1 MDLNVYILKSLTQI
15 NRCKGSKGC
24 VLEAD
29 LEYPKALRELHN
41 NYPLATDKTE
51 KKKSNYQ
58 LKIVGFYDIF
68 YS

>member
-1 MDLNVYILKSLTQI
+1 MDLNVYTLKSLDQI
-15 NRCKGSKGC
+15 NRCNSSKGC

-51 KKKSNYQ
+51 KKSNCQ
-58 LKIVGFYDIF
+58 LNIVSFYDIF

>member
-41 NYPLATDKTE
+41 NYPLATDKNE
-51 KKKSNYQ
+51 KKN
-58 LKIVGFYDIF
+58 LIIN
-68 YS
+68 